1 METSYNAIITT
12 THQFWHRAD
21 NFIYEMK
28 LEVKTVHD
36 SDYHEP
42 QGCCC
47 NISLIGNIVL
57 IPWLTPSTLKMFVD
71 SKHCF
76 A

>member
-36 SDYHEP
+36 NLKD
-42 QGCCC
+42 
-47 NISLIGNIVL
+47 VVV
-57 IPWLTPSTLKMFVD
+57 TLV
-71 SKHCF
+71 
-76 A
+76 